1 MSTNHGP
8 DFTGPGY
15 SSAEPTVPLGRYGS
29 ASEPTVPLRG
39 EPTTPIPS
47 PAVAEPTRPMWESV
61 APNPAPAAQPSPAQ
75 PLPYGQQ
82 VPGYG
87 ASTYGQ
93 EPYGGPYGPA
103 QPYAQPQPY
112 GAAQP
117 YGQVQP
123 YGQQPYGQVQPYGYG
138 LYQPYPMAYIPEHP
152 RSGTILTLG
161 VVSLLI
167 PITAPFAWY
176 FGVRAKRD
184 IAEGAPYRYGGTARA
199 GEIIGIVMTILQALF
214 WLLVFMGLFTS

>member
-15 SSAEPTVPLGRYGS
+15 GS
-29 ASEPTVPLRG
+29 AEPTVPLRG

-117 YGQVQP
+117 C
-123 YGQQPYGQVQPYGYG
+123 GQVQPYGYG

>member
-15 SSAEPTVPLGRYGS
+15 GS
-29 ASEPTVPLRG
+29 ASEPTVPLRD

-61 APNPAPAAQPSPAQ
+61 SPNPAPAAQPSPAQ
-75 PLPYGQQ
+75 PQAYGQPQPYGQEA
-82 VPGYG
+82 PGYG

-93 EPYGGPYGPA
+93 QPYGGPYA
-103 QPYAQPQPY
+103 QPQPYPQPQPY

-123 YGQQPYGQVQPYGYG
+123 NGQQPYAQVQPYGYG